1 VLFPG
6 TAIPARTP
14 IFAAVDCPSV
24 SRNLSQNQIN
34 RQFTAMPAT
43 LPGRVRR
50 LSHQARRQ
58 FAVTGYRATTVKSVA
73 DAARVSPNLITR
85 YFGGKEGLFL
95 AASRTSL
102 GLERTLPDPRETLGR
117 RLAEGMVARW
127 TGVDA
132 YDPLLILQRAA
143 GDQPAAAA
151 ALTEFLDRE
160 SLEPLTSHLESFG
173 LDPADAHDRASAIE
187 ALVMGVVTRRRV
199 IATEIDDPMALCQW
213 LQTSLQRLID
223 GA

>member
-1 VLFPG
+1 VDD
-6 TAIPARTP
+6 IPSQPQDSAASPTSHARNAART
-14 IFAAVDCPSV
+14 
-24 SRNLSQNQIN
+24 
-34 RQFTAMPAT
+34 RQRI
-43 LPGRVRR
+43 LDE
-50 LSHQARRQ
+50 ARRQ

-102 GLERTLPDPRETLGR
+102 GLKRTLPGPRETLGR

-132 YDPLLILQRAA
+132 HDPLLILQRAA

-160 SLEPLTSHLESFG
+160 SLEPLTTHLESYG

-213 LQTSLQRLID
+213 LRLSLQRLID